1 MAEQFDDLLLDEF
14 AHSFYGYGNYGGQFW
29 FIGME
34 EGGGA
39 SFDEIAKRLE
49 AWALRGRRE
58 TDDVAEYLAAIGLT
72 HLHNNHPKLQS
83 TWSGLIRI
91 LLSSEGSEGQTP
103 TTEQVR
109 EYQRTSLGRLA
120 GNTYLAE
127 LFPLPSPSL
136 GHWLYA
142 QHSALPYLV
151 DRRTYRQHCLAFRSA
166 HLREQSGEHR
176 PAVAIFYGLSYRRYW
191 QAIANVDFKEELDGV
206 YTGCNG
212 STLFIMT
219 RHPAATGVTNEYFR
233 QIGRLIHT
241 SVTRNRESK
250 Q

>member
-1 MAEQFDDLLLDEF
+1 MGEASDTWRAMTEQFDDLLLDEF

-34 EGGGA
+34 EGGGD
-39 SFDEIAKRLE
+39 SFAEVARRLE

-58 TDDVAEYLAAIGLT
+58 IDDVAEYLAAIGIK
-72 HLHNNHPKLQS
+72 HLHNDHPKLQS

-91 LLSSEGSEGQTP
+91 LLSSEGQPP

-120 GNTYLAE
+120 GNTYLTE

-142 QHSALPYLV
+142 QHSGLPYLAK
-151 DRRTYRQHCLAFRSA
+151 RGIYRQHCLTFRSA
-166 HLREQSGEHR
+166 HLRMRIGEHR
-176 PAVAIFYGLSYRRYW
+176 PATVVFYGFSYRPYW
-191 QAIANVDFKEELDGV
+191 QAIAGVDFRLESDGV
-206 YTGCNG
+206 YTGRND

-219 RHPAATGVTNEYFR
+219 KHPAATGVTNEYFH
-233 QIGRLIHT
+233 QVGRLIQA
-241 SVTRNRESK
+241 S
-250 Q
+250 

>member
-1 MAEQFDDLLLDEF
+1 MWRALAEQFDDLLLDEF

-58 TDDVAEYLAAIGLT
+58 TDDVAEYLAAIGIT
-72 HLHNNHPKLQS
+72 HLHNNRPKLQS

-91 LLSSEGSEGQTP
+91 LLSSKGQIP

-136 GHWLYA
+136 GDWLYA

-151 DRRTYRQHCLAFRSA
+151 DRRTYRQHCFTFRSA
-166 HLREQSGEHR
+166 HLRKRINEYR
-176 PAVAIFYGLSYRRYW
+176 PVVVVFYGFSYRMYW
-191 QAIANVDFKEELDGV
+191 QEVAGVDLLPESDGV
-206 YTGCNG
+206 YTGRNG
-212 STLFIMT
+212 STLFIVT
-219 RHPAATGVTNEYFR
+219 RHPADRGVTNEYFH
-233 QIGRLIHT
+233 QVGRLIQA
-241 SVTRNRESK
+241 S
-250 Q
+250 